1 MSNARLIA
9 DLLDTGGDV
18 LQAAL
23 DNMPASDWNTLLNK
37 PTLATSATTDT
48 TNAANIGSGTLP
60 NARLSSVPTSSLTG
74 AVTSIGSHG
83 LAASATTDTTNAS
96 NISSGT
102 MDAAR
107 IGSGVINKARLGT
120 GSGSSANFL
129 RGDGTWT
136 TACFTGANCAGDIDG
151 ASGSSTGQCNQQ
163 YNGSVLTKSG
173 TNASLSSKACVCA
186 CNC

>member
-48 TNAANIGSGTLP
+48 TDASNVTSGTLP
-60 NARLSSVPTSSLTG
+60 NARIVDLPNAQV
-74 AVTSIGSHG
+74 AG
-83 LAASATTDTTNAS
+83 LAASATTDTTDAS

-107 IGSGVINKARLGT
+107 IGSGTIASARLGSGT
-120 GSGSSANFL
+120 AGSGNYL
-129 RGDGTWT
+129 RGDGAWT

-151 ASGSSTGQCNQQ
+151 ASGSAVAQCNQQ
-163 YNGSVLTKSG
+163 YNGSQLNKSG
-173 TNASLSSKACVCA
+173 TSAVLSLKARVCA

>member
-1 MSNARLIA
+1 MSNARKIA
-9 DLLDTGGDV
+9 DLLDVGGDV

-48 TNAANIGSGTLP
+48 TDASNVTSGTLP
-60 NARLSSVPTSSLTG
+60 NARIVDLPNAQV
-74 AVTSIGSHG
+74 AG
-83 LAASATTDTTNAS
+83 LATSATTDTTNAS
-96 NISSGT
+96 NIGSGT

-107 IGSGVINKARLGT
+107 IGSGVLASARLGSGSP
-120 GSGSSANFL
+120 GSGNYL
-129 RGDGTWT
+129 RGDGAWT

-151 ASGSSTGQCNQQ
+151 ATGTATAQCTQQ
-163 YNGSVLTKSG
+163 YNGSVLSKSG
-173 TNASLSSKACVCA
+173 TNATLAIKACVCA

>member
-37 PTLATSATTDT
+37 PTLVASATTDT
-48 TNAANIGSGTLP
+48 TDASNVTSGTLP
-60 NARLSSVPTSSLTG
+60 NARIVDLPNAQV
-74 AVTSIGSHG
+74 AG
-83 LAASATTDTTNAS
+83 LAASATTDTTSAS

-107 IGSGVINKARLGT
+107 IGSGIINKARLGS
-120 GSGSSANFL
+120 GSGSSSNYL
-129 RGDGTWT
+129 RGDGAWT
-136 TACFTGANCAGDIDG
+136 TACFTGANCAGDIDSAG
-151 ASGSSTGQCNQQ
+151 GTLSFQCHGN
-163 YNGSVLTKSG
+163 YNGFQLQKQGTSVG
-173 TNASLSSKACVCA
+173 IVWNACVCA